1 MTNNPFI
8 NRYRMALLILV
19 LLVAAIL
26 SLALYA
32 SSVINRQ
39 DMEILSKETVIN
51 LYQEELNNRQASIL
65 EQSNQLSDFGDQVN
79 NLEGQIESLEFDIES
94 RVCQSVSY
102 EEFDRRVRLGTSY
115 VITPEKMG
123 WPGYWTIR
131 EDVLFERE
139 NVLARGYEFRYDL
152 TPDNYSDDW
161 QEIHTTIRLFESSE
175 AAKSFFESKGTKEGN
190 VYFETSLNLGIPVKI
205 WRGESLDRES
215 GLALS
220 MYCEYFQFDIKT
232 KYIEETSLAI
242 RYLEE
247 AAIMLISDISVW
259 VP

>member
-1 MTNNPFI
+1 
-8 NRYRMALLILV
+8 MALLILV

-65 EQSNQLSDFGDQVN
+65 EKSNQLSDFGDQVN
-79 NLEGQIESLEFDIES
+79 NLKGQIESLEFNIES

-102 EEFDRRVRLGTSY
+102 EEFNRRVRLGTSY

-152 TPDNYSDDW
+152 TPDNYSDEW

-175 AAKSFFESKGTKEGN
+175 AAKSFFENKGTKEGN
-190 VYFETSLNLGIPVKI
+190 VYFETSLNLGIPIKI
-205 WRGESLDRES
+205 WRGEILDRES
-215 GLALS
+215 SLALS